1 MLIPRG
7 DYLSPEEYRKM
18 IGFETTKPVF
28 SALKEGRLQGI
39 NFYGHWLILRNAII
53 IDKRIKTGKYIG
65 LSRQKRIRKALA
77 DKLFADE
84 NDIDI

>member
-18 IGFETTKPVF
+18 IGFETTRPVF
-28 SALKEGRLQGI
+28 SALHEGRLQGI

-53 IDKRIKTGKYIG
+53 LDKRNKAGEF
-65 LSRQKRIRKALA
+65 LSLAKQKRIQADLA
-77 DKLFADE
+77 KKLFVDE
-84 NDIDI
+84 DDIDI